1 MTSHVQRLIR
11 YSGTAGVAAIV
22 DLGGFW
28 ALQALAWPLEVAA
41 AASFLIATVVN
52 YGLSARYV
60 FRAPVNVR
68 GYARFLS
75 AALFGFVVNVGVT
88 ALLVRAFG
96 LPPMVAK
103 LAGIGLAFFVNFAVN
118 TVFVFRSR

>member
-1 MTSHVQRLIR
+1 MTGQFQRLIR
-11 YSGTAGVAAIV
+11 YSGTAGVAALV

-28 ALQALAWPLEVAA
+28 SFQAMAWPLEIAA

-60 FRAPVNVR
+60 FRAPVHIR

-75 AALFGFVVNVGVT
+75 AALLGFVVNVGVT
-88 ALLVRAFG
+88 ALLVRVAG
-96 LPPMVAK
+96 LPPMAAK
-103 LAGIGLAFFVNFAVN
+103 LAGIGLAFFVNFALN
-118 TVFVFRSR
+118 AAFVFRSR